1 MARKVIWPSC
11 NLGQSWVGER
21 RKKKVRQF
29 QITFAPLKRGQEISF
44 TSETKAGVRIGGV
57 ATTTVVQRVVFG
69 V

>member
-1 MARKVIWPSC
+1 
-11 NLGQSWVGER
+11 VGER